1 MADSENWI
9 KQRAYEL
16 WEADGRPH
24 GKHDEH
30 WEQAAAEFQAKH
42 NGKSPAAEAKA
53 PAKRKAPVKAEP
65 VASDPSIETSQKP
78 KKVKADPSPVPP
90 VADQSPKKKTRK
102 ATTA

>member
-30 WEQAAAEFQAKH
+30 WQQAAAEFKAKH
-42 NGKSPAAEAKA
+42 NGKSPVSASKA

-65 VASDPSIETSQKP
+65 VASDPSIETSAKP
-78 KKVKADPSPVPP
+78 KKAKASLKPMPP
-90 VADQSPKKKTRK
+90 VADPSPKKKTRK